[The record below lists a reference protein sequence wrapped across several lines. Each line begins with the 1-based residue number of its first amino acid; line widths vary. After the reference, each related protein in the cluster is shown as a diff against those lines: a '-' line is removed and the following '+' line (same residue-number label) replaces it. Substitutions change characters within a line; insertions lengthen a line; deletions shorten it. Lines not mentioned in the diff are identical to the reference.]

1 MYNWLEFHFHTDSM
15 DPGFVRTEAYILF
28 SLYQKKAYEDI
39 LFIQIL
45 LHSNSLKFYRNT
57 G

>member
-57 G
+57 W